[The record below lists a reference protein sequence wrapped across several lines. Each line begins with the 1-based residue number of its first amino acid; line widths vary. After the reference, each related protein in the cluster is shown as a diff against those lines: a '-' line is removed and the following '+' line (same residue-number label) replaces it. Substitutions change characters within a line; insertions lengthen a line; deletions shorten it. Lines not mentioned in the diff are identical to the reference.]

1 MNLNDALLMINA
13 VLAIVDIYLY
23 KVYVMDVKKP
33 IDNDEEF
40 GVIVDDIYN

>member
-33 IDNDEEF
+33 IDSDEEF